1 MGLRCIIG
9 HDYGEPQRTRERDE
23 SGDELVVT
31 VREYRECRQCGH
43 QKTIS
48 ENTEVRTSETSGVD
62 DVGGASHP
70 RSEGSGATDDTA
82 RPSVERDGSTEPAAD
97 AATGSATTAG
107 SSADEKAGDTAAA
120 REARDSTAAR
130 GAGDSTAARGASGGA
145 DREDVTAAEDDGII
159 LEDDTDDADRERGE
173 WPETDGQDDDRTDRD
188 EVEEDTAGT
197 AGTGHGDW
205 PTPDAEDE
213 GYAAEPTSGGPD
225 DSVDF
230 GGGLT
235 PERSKGDAPVDRAMT
250 AGETTAGGES
260 GNVTSGITRADS
272 DPAARQRPPDDDTVL
287 SCPRCDHTAPPRA
300 SSLRPGDICPEC
312 GEGYLTEREE

>member
-48 ENTEVRTSETSGVD
+48 ENTEVRTSETSGAD
-62 DVGGASHP
+62 GAGGASHP

-82 RPSVERDGSTEPAAD
+82 RPSMERDGSTEPAAD

-107 SSADEKAGDTAAA
+107 SSADEEAGDTA
-120 REARDSTAAR
+120 
-130 GAGDSTAARGASGGA
+130 AARGASGGA

-188 EVEEDTAGT
+188 EVEETTAGT

-235 PERSKGDAPVDRAMT
+235 PERSKGDAPVHGATT
-250 AGETTAGGES
+250 AGGTTAGGES